1 MDATG
6 YVVNYDAFHES
17 YPVAIPLCSA
27 QTLERRRLFRELNL
41 QYSDNDSLEDI
52 EYSTGVPDS
61 RRQRDEG
68 TTDAEG
74 TMPTEHE
81 DKEKRLATEES
92 PQSRE
97 EEQKDVNAERVEAP
111 STKDSS
117 GDGTNATAKERV
129 RKISRVEFQ
138 PLPGKAAGTNP
149 QRRLSLGD
157 AVNMYRHRRS
167 VTDTYLGTELPE
179 EESDDSEQSAA
190 ILSLR
195 SLHSWGHQER
205 RPDVRDVFKQRR
217 KSTTLELMFGTEG
230 VDTDGESG

>member
-1 MDATG
+1 M
-6 YVVNYDAFHES
+6 NYDAFHES
-17 YPVAIPLCSA
+17 YPVAIPVCSA
-27 QTLERRRLFRELNL
+27 QTLERRRLSRELNL
-41 QYSDNDSLEDI
+41 QYSDDDSHEDI
-52 EYSTGVPDS
+52 EYSTGVADS
-61 RRQRDEG
+61 RRQRDEA
-68 TTDAEG
+68 TTAKAEG
-74 TMPTEHE
+74 TMPSEHE

-92 PQSRE
+92 AQSRE
-97 EEQKDVNAERVEAP
+97 EEQNDPNAERVETP

-129 RKISRVEFQ
+129 RKTSRVEFQ
-138 PLPGKAAGTNP
+138 PLPGKGAGTNP

-157 AVNMYRHRRS
+157 ALNMYRHRRS

-195 SLHSWGHQER
+195 SLQSRGHQER